1 MKKRV
6 CKILAA
12 AAILTALCQNVA
24 FAGEW
29 KQGAAPNE
37 SRWWYDNQDGT
48 YAVSGWQW
56 LDGNGDGIAEC
67 YYFDENGWMLAD
79 TVTPDGYTV
88 NAAGAWI
95 QDGWTVTRNVTEA
108 FREEGQNSRIAATL
122 TVGGQNFRA
131 CLYDNEAVTA
141 LTEQFP
147 VTITMNEL
155 NGNEKYHYFDT
166 AFPTDTEQ
174 IGSIHTG
181 DLMLYGSDCLVL
193 FYEDFHTS
201 YRYTRLGYVEN
212 PEGLKDALGRGN
224 VTVTFE
230 LLREDAPSY

>member
-6 CKILAA
+6 CGILAA
-12 AAILTALCQNVA
+12 VVTMTALCQNVA

-29 KQGAAPNE
+29 RQGAAPNE

-67 YYFDENGWMLAD
+67 YYFDENGWMLAG

-88 NAAGAWI
+88 NEAGAWVEGG
-95 QDGWTVTRNVTEA
+95 QTMTKNVAEVLS
-108 FREEGQNSRIAATL
+108 EEGQNSRIAATI
-122 TVGGQNFRA
+122 TVGDQSFQA
-131 CLYDNEAVTA
+131 YLYDNETVRA

-147 VTITMNEL
+147 STITMNEL
-155 NGNEKYHYFDT
+155 NGNEKYHYLDT
-166 AFPTDTEQ
+166 ALPTNTEQ
-174 IGSIHTG
+174 IGRIHTG

-212 PEGLKDALGRGN
+212 PEGLAEVLGRGN
-224 VTVTFE
+224 VVVAFE
-230 LLREDAPSY
+230 LSQEDAGVR